1 MCRGLVFT
9 SLLSSFIKLCIIQQQ
24 VTQPRTPAVT
34 VAFIIPMFPRCR
46 NHEIIEFDNQPM
58 PIISKNIKNILCS
71 IRSERKN
78 FTYLNSQFNLVCH
91 ERSLKSQ
98 FCTVMLSEH
107 TRTYVC
113 LGLLPPE
120 KFGEG
125 VRPALQF
132 CYLFKTCDC
141 PYS

>member
-1 MCRGLVFT
+1 
-9 SLLSSFIKLCIIQQQ
+9 
-24 VTQPRTPAVT
+24 
-34 VAFIIPMFPRCR
+34 
-46 NHEIIEFDNQPM
+46 M

-91 ERSLKSQ
+91 EWSLKSQ

-141 PYS
+141 PYSWPHQKFETRTVESYLVISPLVQTDVKTIVKSFCWLSLIDIDEQVASS